1 MKKIILIVLLAN
13 SLIFAADE
21 NKSKLVAHTEFGYVN
36 TQGNSN
42 TNAFSLEAKL
52 KKSFDKHDFALFFDG
67 KYTTDDNVESKNKYL
82 VELNYDYKFT
92 DMLAFDYLLGFK
104 QDKFSGYKYQSYMG
118 PGAKYKVIKTKKHN
132 LEVEGHILYSQD
144 ETEDIKYDASGNVI
158 KYPNAN
164 NTPTATRVKGKI
176 KNYSSYR
183 AKGVYSWQIIENLKF
198 TQELSYRSE
207 FEDSANY
214 FVFSK
219 TAFVNKISG
228 MFSAGVNYKVD
239 YANLAG
245 DGKERAD
252 RTFSA
257 SLIIDF

>member
-1 MKKIILIVLLAN
+1 MKKIILTILLAS
-13 SLIFAADE
+13 SLVFAVDE
-21 NKSKLVAHTEFGYVN
+21 DKNKLLTHTEFGYVN

-42 TNAFSLEAKL
+42 TNAFSLETKV
-52 KKSFDKHDFALFFDG
+52 KKSFNKHTFILFFDG

-82 VELNYDYKFT
+82 VELNYDYEFT
-92 DMLAFDYLLGFK
+92 EILAFDYLLGFK
-104 QDKFSGYKYQSYMG
+104 QDKFSGYEYQSYTG
-118 PGAKYKVIKTKKHN
+118 PGVKYQVIKTKKHN

-164 NTPTATRVKGKI
+164 NIPTATRVNGKT

-183 AKGVYSWQIIENLKF
+183 AKGIYTWQIIQNLKF

-207 FEDSANY
+207 FEDSTNY

-245 DGKERAD
+245 DSKERAD
-252 RTFSA
+252 RTFTA